1 MTDNAKHNLQRQEY
15 LARINRVIDYIEKNL
30 DGDLSL
36 QKLARVA
43 NFSRFH
49 FHRIFKSMLNETL
62 NRFIQRVRVEK
73 AASQLVSNP
82 RKSITEIALDTGF
95 SGSAS
100 FARAFREI
108 FQMSASDYRL
118 AGKNVQSNIG
128 KTVSNNRKTISN
140 IQEDAREFSFYIDS
154 QTRNP
159 IWRIQMN
166 AQPEMK
172 VEVKN
177 MPEFTV
183 AYVRHIGPYK
193 GDGALFESL
202 FNKLMTWAGPRGLLQ
217 FPETKVLSVYHDDPK
232 VTDETKLRT
241 SACITIPGNTPVDGE
256 IGKMTLPGGQFA
268 VARFELKHDEY
279 EAAWDALMGVWLP
292 QSGYQPDDRLCYEL
306 CHTSPKDDP
315 EGRAKVDICVPV
327 KPL

>member
-1 MTDNAKHNLQRQEY
+1 MANDIRQNMQRDEY

-36 QKLARVA
+36 QKLASVA

-49 FHRIFKSMLNETL
+49 FHRIFKSMVNETL

-73 AASQLVSNP
+73 AASQLISNP

-108 FQMSASDYRL
+108 FQMNASTYRSSA
-118 AGKNVQSNIG
+118 KNTQSNIRETDSKIRKPIG
-128 KTVSNNRKTISN
+128 KNR
-140 IQEDAREFSFYIDS
+140 EDALEFSFYIDA
-154 QTRNP
+154 QTHYP
-159 IWRIQMN
+159 TWRIQMN

-172 VEVKN
+172 VEVKE

-193 GDGALFESL
+193 GDSALFESM
-202 FNKLMTWAGPRGLLQ
+202 FNKIMTWAGPRGLLQ
-217 FPETKVLSVYHDDPK
+217 IPETKVLSVYHDDPK
-232 VTDETKLRT
+232 VTDENKLRT
-241 SACITIPGNTPVDGE
+241 SACISIPDDTPVDCE

-268 VARFELKHDEY
+268 VARFELKDDEY
-279 EAAWDALMGVWLP
+279 EAAWDALMGGWLP
-292 QSGYQPDDRLCYEL
+292 DSGYQPDDRLCYEL
-306 CHTSPKDDP
+306 CHTSPKDNP
-315 EGRAKVDICVPV
+315 EGRSKVDICIPV